1 MNRIKLVATSTIAAA
16 MILGST
22 IVFAAEP
29 APDTT
34 GASVDAPSMSTDLQ
48 ADPNVRR
55 GGGGAGHNLKK

>member
-1 MNRIKLVATSTIAAA
+1 MNRIKLAAVSSLTAA

-22 IVFAAEP
+22 IVFASAP
-29 APDTT
+29 AADTAGT
-34 GASVDAPSMSTDLQ
+34 GADAPSMTTDLQ